1 MRADPDCPT
10 RRAAPRRRRIGRSS
24 GRVGGR
30 AGALALAL
38 SVAVAGTAAGCGSD
52 EVSPTEAR
60 RQRVQARLEATFSK
74 AQADCILGA
83 LDTATIAA
91 LARSTD
97 LPAGS
102 LQLSR
107 YSDAVTVCVAAGGNA
122 TVRTTP
128 STGEATTTAPTTTAK
143 PAG

>member
-1 MRADPDCPT
+1 MRADPHRPS
-10 RRAAPRRRRIGRSS
+10 RAPAPRRRGAR
-24 GRVGGR
+24 R
-30 AGALALAL
+30 AVALALAV
-38 SVAVAGTAAGCGSD
+38 SVAVAGVLAGCGSD

-74 AQADCILGA
+74 AQAECIIGA

-97 LPAGS
+97 LPADS

-122 TVRTTP
+122 TV
-128 STGEATTTAPTTTAK
+128 ATTTSTAESPTTTE